1 MRARSST
8 VKFSFAPLAQSPP
21 PPPSLQGYSG
31 PLAIALLA
39 NTTSGAGRARH
50 ARGFVG
56 SSSFLPGSL
65 LPARPVT
72 PLRQRRRTG
81 ARRLHLS
88 EMRST
93 L

>member
-8 VKFSFAPLAQSPP
+8 VKPFASLAQSPP
-21 PPPSLQGYSG
+21 FPPSLQGYSG
-31 PLAIALLA
+31 PMAIALLPY
-39 NTTSGAGRARH
+39 TTSGAGRARH

-56 SSSFLPGSL
+56 SYSFLPGSL
-65 LPARPVT
+65 LPARPVI
-72 PLRQRRRTG
+72 PRRQRRRIG